1 MSPDLLI
8 LAASEEKSGLFLI
21 LPDPAELIW
30 GAVSFVVIVFLI
42 WKFAMPALDRTLEA
56 RRSAVVSQLE
66 EAEQAKGAAEQ
77 LRETRQRELDDA
89 SREAERILDAARSDA
104 DNLRQEAVE
113 RANAEAAQITERARA
128 EAEAERERVQAD
140 VEREITVLSLNIAEK
155 VVGSQIDAAAH
166 QMLVDAYIRELER
179 ETAE

>member
-21 LPDPAELIW
+21 LPDPAELVW

-66 EAEQAKGAAEQ
+66 EAEQAKGAAER
-77 LRETRQRELDDA
+77 LRDTRRQELDEA
-89 SREAERILDAARSDA
+89 AREADRILESARSDA
-104 DNLRQEAVE
+104 ESLRQEAID
-113 RANAEAAQITERARA
+113 RAAAEAAQITERARA
-128 EAEAERERVQAD
+128 EAANEHARVREEAR
-140 VEREITVLSLNIAEK
+140 REITVLSLDIAEK
-155 VVGSQIDAAAH
+155 VVGSRIDSSTH
-166 QMLVDAYIRELER
+166 QMLVDDYIRELER

>member
-21 LPDPAELIW
+21 LPDPAELVW
-30 GAVSFVVIVFLI
+30 GAVSFAVIVFLI

-66 EAEQAKGAAEQ
+66 EAEQTKGAAER
-77 LRETRQRELDDA
+77 LRATRQRELDQA
-89 SREAERILDAARSDA
+89 AQEAERIMEAARSDA
-104 DNLRQEAVE
+104 DGLRQEAVA
-113 RANAEAAQITERARA
+113 RANAEAARITDQARA
-128 EAEAERERVQAD
+128 EAEAERDRVRAE
-140 VEREITVLSLNIAEK
+140 VEREITILSLDIAEK
-155 VVGSQIDAAAH
+155 VVGSRIDASVH
-166 QMLVDAYIRELER
+166 QMLVDEYIRELER

>member
-21 LPDPAELIW
+21 LPDVSELIW

-66 EAEQAKGAAEQ
+66 EAEQAKEAAER
-77 LRETRQRELDDA
+77 LRQTRQRELDAA
-89 SREAERILDAARSDA
+89 SQEAERILDGARSDA
-104 DNLRQEAVE
+104 ENLRQEAVE
-113 RANAEAAQITERARA
+113 RAGAEAAQIAERARA
-128 EAEAERERVQAD
+128 EAEAERERVRAD

-155 VVGSQIDAAAH
+155 VVGSQIDEAAH

>member
-66 EAEQAKGAAEQ
+66 EAEQAKGAAER
-77 LRETRQRELDDA
+77 LRETRQRELD
-89 SREAERILDAARSDA
+89 EAAQEADRILDAARSDA
-104 DNLRQEAVE
+104 ESLRQEAIE
-113 RANAEAAQITERARA
+113 RADADAGQIAERARA
-128 EAEAERERVQAD
+128 EAEAERERVRAE

-166 QMLVDAYIRELER
+166 QTLVDDYIRQLEE
-179 ETAE
+179 ETA

>member
-21 LPDPAELIW
+21 LPDPAELVW

-42 WKFAMPALDRTLEA
+42 WKFAMPALDRTLEV

-66 EAEQAKGAAEQ
+66 EAEQAKG
-77 LRETRQRELDDA
+77 
-89 SREAERILDAARSDA
+89 EAERLRATRQQELDKAAQQADRILETARSDGE
-104 DNLRQEAVE
+104 NLRAEAID
-113 RANAEAAQITERARA
+113 RATAEAAQITERARA
-128 EAEAERERVQAD
+128 EAEAERDRVRAD
-140 VEREITVLSLNIAEK
+140 VEREITVLSLDIAEK

-166 QMLVDAYIRELER
+166 QMLVDAYIREVER

>member
-1 MSPDLLI
+1 MSPELLI

-21 LPDPAELIW
+21 LPDPAELVW

-66 EAEQAKGAAEQ
+66 EAEER
-77 LRETRQRELDDA
+77 LRETRQQELDKA
-89 SREAERILDAARSDA
+89 AQEADRILESARSDA
-104 DNLRQEAVE
+104 ENLRQEAID
-113 RANAEAAQITERARA
+113 RSAAEAAQITERARA
-128 EAEAERERVQAD
+128 EAANEHARIREEAR
-140 VEREITVLSLNIAEK
+140 REITVLSLDIAER
-155 VVGSQIDAAAH
+155 VVGSQIDSSTH
-166 QMLVDAYIRELER
+166 QMLVDDYIRELER